1 MGTSN
6 KTIKTVPLISINYS
20 LTTIFIL
27 GMTWWFRMNTEQQ
40 NNTFLTQKL
49 IYMGKKILKIKCLKK
64 QTRLQR
70 HLWTIRLKTLL
81 QLTKEQ
87 KKAFY
92 SSCDEKS
99 TCISA
104 AVGSIWSLT
113 AGYTEQRS
121 HSMFNYTAKLYSTTH
136 IDLSC
141 LLKHIS
147 LLTSSSHQNKL
158 WDVI

>member
-1 MGTSN
+1 MN
-6 KTIKTVPLISINYS
+6 NLVKDIITVD
-20 LTTIFIL
+20 
-27 GMTWWFRMNTEQQ
+27 
-40 NNTFLTQKL
+40 
-49 IYMGKKILKIKCLKK
+49 
-64 QTRLQR
+64 QR
-70 HLWTIRLKTLL
+70 S
-81 QLTKEQ
+81 

-121 HSMFNYTAKLYSTTH
+121 RSMFNYTAKLYSTTY

-158 WDVI
+158 WDVISQIKRAITFPNHCDDEPKNEARTSEVQQ